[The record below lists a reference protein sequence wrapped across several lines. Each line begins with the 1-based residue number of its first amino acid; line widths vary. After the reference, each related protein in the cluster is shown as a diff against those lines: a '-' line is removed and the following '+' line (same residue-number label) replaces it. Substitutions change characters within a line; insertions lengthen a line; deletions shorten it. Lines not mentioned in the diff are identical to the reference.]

1 MNEETERAEDLG
13 EVETK
18 TFASGDVIFREGET
32 TRDEAYLV
40 HRGRVEVHRL
50 MDGTPTLLNTLSKGD
65 LLGEVALFREG
76 PHSVTATALED
87 VVLLVIPASRL
98 EAMVRTNPTLAIEL
112 IRQLA
117 AMASGARRTAGG

>member
-1 MNEETERAEDLG
+1 MSEDTGGNEDLG
-13 EVETK
+13 GVDTK
-18 TFASGDVIFREGET
+18 TFAPGEVIFREGQPAQ
-32 TRDEAYLV
+32 DEAYLV

-50 MDGTPTLLNTLSKGD
+50 IDGTQTLLNTLSKGD

-87 VVLLVIPASRL
+87 VTLLVIRASRL
-98 EAMVRTNPTLAIEL
+98 EAMVQTNPRLALEL

-117 AMASGARRTAGG
+117 AMASGAPRTGR